1 MKLSKNVSRS
11 EFECKDGTQMTEN
24 QFKNIQELAKNLQ
37 VLRDELDEPVKI
49 TNAYRSPAHNQSVG
63 GSKTSQHI
71 LGKAADIYVDSL
83 KPKELAKVI
92 EGLIEEGKMS
102 EGGIGIYT
110 KQKLVHYDIRG
121 TKARWNG

>member
-1 MKLSKNVSRS
+1 MKLTKNFNRS

-49 TNAYRSPAHNQSVG
+49 TNAYRSPAHNASVG

-110 KQKLVHYDIRG
+110 RNKFVHYDIRG

>member
-1 MKLSKNVSRS
+1 MKLTKNFNKS

-37 VLRDELDEPVKI
+37 VLRDELDEPIHI
-49 TNAYRSPAHNQSVG
+49 TNAYRSPAHNASVG
-63 GSKTSQHI
+63 GSKTSQHT

-110 KQKLVHYDIRG
+110 KNKFVHYDIRG

>member
-1 MKLSKNVSRS
+1 MKLTKNFNRS
-11 EFECKDGTQMTEN
+11 EFECKDGSPMTEN

-37 VLRDELDEPVKI
+37 VLRDELEEPIHI
-49 TNAYRSPAHNQSVG
+49 TNAYRSRAHNQAIG
-63 GSKTSQHI
+63 GSKNSQHT
-71 LGKAADIYVDSL
+71 LGKAADIYVESL
-83 KPKELAKVI
+83 KPKQLAKVI

-110 KQKLVHYDIRG
+110 KNKFVHYDIRG

>member
-1 MKLSKNVSRS
+1 
-11 EFECKDGTQMTEN
+11 MTEN

-37 VLRDELDEPVKI
+37 VLRDELDEPIHI
-49 TNAYRSPAHNQSVG
+49 TNAYSSRESITKLIG
-63 GSKTSQHI
+63 GSKNSQHT
-71 LGKAADIYVDSL
+71 LGKAADIYVESL

-102 EGGIGIYT
+102 EGGIGIYSKNT
-110 KQKLVHYDIRG
+110 SFLHYDIRG

>member
-1 MKLSKNVSRS
+1 MKLTKNFNRS

-110 KQKLVHYDIRG
+110 RNKFVHYDIRG
-121 TKARWNG
+121 EKARWNG

>member
-1 MKLSKNVSRS
+1 MKLTKNFNKS

-37 VLRDELDEPVKI
+37 VLRDELDEPIHI
-49 TNAYRSPAHNQSVG
+49 TNAYRSPAHNALVG

-83 KPKELAKVI
+83 KPKELAKII

-110 KQKLVHYDIRG
+110 KQKFLHYDIRG
-121 TKARWNG
+121 EKARWNG

>member
-1 MKLSKNVSRS
+1 MKLTKNFSRK
-11 EFECKDGTQMTEN
+11 EFECKDGSPMTEN

-37 VLRDELDEPVKI
+37 VLRDELGEPIYI
-49 TNAYRSPAHNQSVG
+49 TNAYRSRAHNEAIG
-63 GSKTSQHI
+63 GSKNSQHT
-71 LGKAADIYVDSL
+71 LGKAADIYVESL

-110 KQKLVHYDIRG
+110 KQKFLHYDIRG
-121 TKARWNG
+121 ERARWNG

>member
-1 MKLSKNVSRS
+1 MKLTKNFNKS

-71 LGKAADIYVDSL
+71 VGKAADIYVDSL

-110 KQKLVHYDIRG
+110 RNKFVHYDIRG
-121 TKARWNG
+121 EKARWNG

>member
-1 MKLSKNVSRS
+1 MKLTKNFSRK

-37 VLRDELDEPVKI
+37 VLRDELDEPIHI
-49 TNAYRSPAHNQSVG
+49 TNAYRSPAHNQAIG
-63 GSKTSQHI
+63 GSKNSQHT
-71 LGKAADIYVDSL
+71 LGKAADIYVESL

-110 KQKLVHYDIRG
+110 KQKFLHYDTRG
-121 TKARWNG
+121 IKTRWNG